1 MKNML
6 FTSEAMIKALAQ
18 RLTELLRDE
27 FSLDVSEANYH
38 FEDVK
43 KLELR
48 YLTSLLGIE
57 GEVQVLVLFSFDEVL
72 IQYIFKI
79 YAADLDIEA
88 DEQAMMLE
96 ETSGDLL
103 NIVVG
108 NVLAAF
114 SQKGV
119 STSFSPPITLTEAKN
134 IVRHKEAMFNV
145 AELTTPQG
153 VVSIFCVAP
162 KSLFDQ
168 QLNYVET
175 E

>member
-1 MKNML
+1 MNSA
-6 FTSEAMIKALAQ
+6 FFASEAMLKALAQ
-18 RLTELLRDE
+18 RLTELLYDE
-27 FSLDVSEANYH
+27 FGTDVIQTNYH
-38 FEDVK
+38 FENVQ

-57 GEVQVLVLFSFDEVL
+57 GEMQILVLFSFDESL
-72 IQYIFKI
+72 IQSIFKI
-79 YAADLDIEA
+79 YSADLDIEA

-108 NVLAAF
+108 NVLTAF

-119 STSFSPPITLTEAKN
+119 STSFSPPITLTEAKS

-145 AELTTPQG
+145 AELTTLQG
-153 VVSIFCVAP
+153 MVSIFCVAP

-168 QLNYVET
+168 QLNYMGT
-175 E
+175 